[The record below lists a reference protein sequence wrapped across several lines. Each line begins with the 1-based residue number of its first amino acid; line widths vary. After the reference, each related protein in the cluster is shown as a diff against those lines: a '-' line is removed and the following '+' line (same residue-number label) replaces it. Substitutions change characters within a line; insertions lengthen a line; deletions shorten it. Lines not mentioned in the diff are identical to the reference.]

1 MGVEAI
7 QSILSWF
14 SGVSPSGTAQWL
26 AVTGFMLILA
36 IGIGYAAYGA
46 VRLSKKILNMSVKEF
61 SLFLL
66 ALGAIMIGLAAV
78 LP

>member
-26 AVTGFMLILA
+26 AVMGFMLILG
-36 IGIGYAAYGA
+36 IGVGYAAYGV

-66 ALGAIMIGLAAV
+66 ALGVIMIGLAAV